1 MRIWF
6 ITAVSLSLAMIAAF
20 EGDDMV
26 DRMIGLILLIVLVY
40 CVAVFILT
48 KDDDP

>member
-48 KDDDP
+48 KDDDL